1 MNNLTYIGDNLL
13 KSAEF
18 LAELSERFSSA
29 GGVKAGEPVAYF
41 EIGDKRYIYIA
52 YAISLPSSMIS
63 SDKDIVDVFEGLLAS
78 SRAVYIDGGNIEKG
92 EYIALR
98 WVEAIEKNG
107 RINFYIRAVQV

>member
-63 SDKDIVDVFEGLLAS
+63 SDKDIIDVCEGLLVS
-78 SRAVYIDGGNIEKG
+78 SRSIYVVGGLREKG

-98 WVEAIEKNG
+98 WAEAIEKDG